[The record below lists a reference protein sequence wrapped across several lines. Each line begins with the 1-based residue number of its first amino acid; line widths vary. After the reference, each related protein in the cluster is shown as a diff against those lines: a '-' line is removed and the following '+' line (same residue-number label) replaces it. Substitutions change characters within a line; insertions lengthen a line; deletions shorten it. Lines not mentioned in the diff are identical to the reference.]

1 MTINGPERLN
11 SKVPFTAARGA
22 AVLLIGVFFVS
33 WASILIKLSKAE
45 PTTIAFFRM
54 FFSTIMV
61 ALAIPFYKG
70 RWFIEKRDFLITILS
85 GIFLGFHF
93 YTWVAG
99 LKVTSISS
107 SVVLVTTQPIFV
119 AILGYLIL
127 KEKVGIRG
135 VIAVILGLI
144 GSYLVAR
151 GDLKIDPAHL
161 NGDILSLMG
170 AFFAGCYLFLGHFVR
185 PRVNLIPYVV
195 TVYGIS
201 SLVLLVVGLSTH
213 SIPLPQSNAD
223 YLIFFLLALG
233 PTILGHNLY
242 NYALRH
248 LPAFPVGIS
257 ILGEP
262 VLATIWG
269 IIIFGETPLFTTLLG
284 GFVIIMAI
292 VLVMTRMK
300 AVTEVTP

>member
-1 MTINGPERLN
+1 MNQVSNQMSAT
-11 SKVPFTAARGA
+11 KGA
-22 AVLLIGVFFVS
+22 IVLLIGVFFVS
-33 WASILIKLSKAE
+33 WAAILIKLSHSE

-61 ALAIPFYKG
+61 AVAIPFYHGK
-70 RWFIEKRDFLITILS
+70 WFIQKRDLAITLLS
-85 GIFLGFHF
+85 GIFLGLHF

-127 KEKVGIRG
+127 RERIGIYG
-135 VIAVILGLI
+135 VIAVILGLL
-144 GSYLVAR
+144 GSFLVAR

-161 NGDILSLMG
+161 KGDILSLLG
-170 AFFAGCYLFLGHFVR
+170 AVFAGTYLFLGRYLR
-185 PRVNLIPYVV
+185 PRVDLIPYIV
-195 TVYGIS
+195 TVYGVS
-201 SLVLLVVGLSTH
+201 SLVLLILGLATR
-213 SIPLPQSNAD
+213 SIAVPTGGSD

-269 IIIFGETPLFTTLLG
+269 ILIFGEKPLFTTLLG
-284 GFVIIMAI
+284 GIIIILAI

-300 AVTEVTP
+300 KAIEVVA

>member
-1 MTINGPERLN
+1 L
-11 SKVPFTAARGA
+11 
-22 AVLLIGVFFVS
+22 
-33 WASILIKLSKAE
+33 
-45 PTTIAFFRM
+45 
-54 FFSTIMV
+54 
-61 ALAIPFYKG
+61 
-70 RWFIEKRDFLITILS
+70 
-85 GIFLGFHF
+85 HF

-127 KEKVGIRG
+127 RERIGIYG
-135 VIAVILGLI
+135 LIAVILGLL
-144 GSYLVAR
+144 GSFLVAR
-151 GDLKIDPAHL
+151 GDLKIDPEHL
-161 NGDILSLMG
+161 RGDILSLLG
-170 AFFAGCYLFLGHFVR
+170 AVFAGCYLFLGRYLR
-185 PRVNLIPYVV
+185 PRIDLVPYVV
-195 TVYGIS
+195 TVYGVS
-201 SLVLLVVGLSTH
+201 SLVILFLGLITGSF
-213 SIPLPQSNAD
+213 SAPARGSD

-269 IIIFGETPLFTTLLG
+269 ILIFGEKPLFTTLLG
-284 GFVIIMAI
+284 GLIIILAI
-292 VLVMTRMK
+292 MLVMTRMRK
-300 AVTEVTP
+300 ATEVVV

>member
-1 MTINGPERLN
+1 MNQVSNQMSAT
-11 SKVPFTAARGA
+11 KGA
-22 AVLLIGVFFVS
+22 IVLLIGVFFVS
-33 WASILIKLSKAE
+33 WAAILIKLSHSE

-61 ALAIPFYKG
+61 AVAIPFYHGK
-70 RWFIEKRDFLITILS
+70 WFIQKRDLAITLLS
-85 GIFLGFHF
+85 GIFLGLHF

-127 KEKVGIRG
+127 RERIGIYG
-135 VIAVILGLI
+135 VIAVILGLL
-144 GSYLVAR
+144 GSFLVAR

-161 NGDILSLMG
+161 KGDILSLLG
-170 AFFAGCYLFLGHFVR
+170 AVFAGTYLFLGRYLR
-185 PRVNLIPYVV
+185 PRIDLIPYIV
-195 TVYGIS
+195 TVYGVS
-201 SLVLLVVGLSTH
+201 SLVLLILGLATR
-213 SIPLPQSNAD
+213 SIAVPTGGSD

-269 IIIFGETPLFTTLLG
+269 ILIFGEKPLFTTLLG
-284 GFVIIMAI
+284 GIIIILAI

-300 AVTEVTP
+300 KAIEVVA

>member
-1 MTINGPERLN
+1 MTDRSSDRIN
-11 SKVPFTAARGA
+11 SSSSFSAARGV

-61 ALAIPFYKG
+61 MLAIPFYKG
-70 RWFIEKRDFLITILS
+70 TWFIDKRDFLITILS
-85 GIFLGFHF
+85 GILLGLHF

-127 KEKVGIRG
+127 KEKVGFFG
-135 VIAVILGLI
+135 VIAVILGLL

-161 NGDILSLMG
+161 KGDILSLMG
-170 AFFAGCYLFLGHFVR
+170 AFFAGCYLFLGRFVR
-185 PRVNLIPYVV
+185 PRVDLIPYVV

-201 SLVLLVVGLSTH
+201 SLVLLVIGLSTH
-213 SIPLPQSNAD
+213 SIPLPTNGSD
-223 YLIFFLLALG
+223 YFIFFLLALG

-284 GFVIIMAI
+284 GFIIIMAI
-292 VLVMTRMK
+292 VLVMTRMR
-300 AVTEVTP
+300 AATEVTP

>member
-1 MTINGPERLN
+1 MPEQLIMGRPRATM
-11 SKVPFTAARGA
+11 SAAKGA
-22 AVLLIGVFFVS
+22 MVLLIGVFFVS
-33 WASILIKLSKAE
+33 WASILIKLSHSE

-54 FFSTIMV
+54 LFSTIMV
-61 ALAIPFYKG
+61 ALAIPFYHGK
-70 RWFIEKRDFLITILS
+70 WFVQRRDLAIAILS
-85 GIFLGFHF
+85 GIFLGLHF

-119 AILGYLIL
+119 AILGYLFL
-127 KEKVGIRG
+127 REKIGVFG
-135 VIAVILGLI
+135 VIAVILGLL

-151 GDLKIDPAHL
+151 GDLRLDPLHL
-161 NGDILSLMG
+161 KGDILSLMG
-170 AFFAGCYLFLGHFVR
+170 AVFAGCYLFLGRFIR
-185 PRVNLIPYVV
+185 PRVDLIPYVV
-195 TVYGIS
+195 TVYGLS
-201 SLVLLVVGLSTH
+201 SLVLLSLGFALRTIAVPAQG
-213 SIPLPQSNAD
+213 ID

-269 IIIFGETPLFTTLLG
+269 ILIFGEVPLFTTLLG
-284 GFVIIMAI
+284 GLIIILAI
-292 VLVMTRMK
+292 VLVMTRMSR
-300 AVTEVTP
+300 ATEVVD

>member
-1 MTINGPERLN
+1 MEDQPGPINQI
-11 SKVPFTAARGA
+11 SKPMSAARGSV
-22 AVLLIGVFFVS
+22 VLLIGVFFVS
-33 WASILIKLSKAE
+33 WAAILIKLSHSE

-61 ALAIPFYKG
+61 CLAIPFYHRK
-70 RWFIEKRDFLITILS
+70 WFIQRRDLAITLLS
-85 GIFLGFHF
+85 GLFLGLHF

-127 KEKVGIRG
+127 KEKIGLYGI
-135 VIAVILGLI
+135 IAVILALL

-161 NGDILSLMG
+161 KGDILSLLG
-170 AFFAGCYLFLGHFVR
+170 AVFAGSYLFLGRFLR
-185 PRVNLIPYVV
+185 PRVDLIPYVV
-195 TVYGIS
+195 TVYGVS
-201 SLVLLVVGLSTH
+201 SLVILALGLALR
-213 SIPLPQSNAD
+213 SISAPAQGID

-262 VLATIWG
+262 VLATIWA
-269 IIIFGETPLFTTLLG
+269 IIIFGEKPLFTTLWG
-284 GFVIIMAI
+284 GLIIILAI

-300 AVTEVTP
+300 RATEVVA

>member
-1 MTINGPERLN
+1 MNQAPKRM
-11 SKVPFTAARGA
+11 SAARGA
-22 AVLLIGVFFVS
+22 VVLLIGVFFVS
-33 WASILIKLSKAE
+33 WAAILIRMSHSE

-54 FFSTIMV
+54 FFSTLMV
-61 ALAIPFYKG
+61 SLAIPFYKG
-70 RWFIEKRDFLITILS
+70 KWFVQRRDLLITILS
-85 GIFLGFHF
+85 GLFLGLHF

-99 LKVTSISS
+99 LAQTSISS

-127 KEKVGIRG
+127 KEKIGLYG
-135 VIAVILGLI
+135 LIAVVLALL

-151 GDLKIDPAHL
+151 GDLKIDPEHL
-161 NGDILSLMG
+161 NGDLLSLAG
-170 AFFAGCYLFLGHFVR
+170 AVFAGCYLFLGRFLR
-185 PRVNLIPYVV
+185 PRVDLVPYVV
-195 TVYGIS
+195 TVYGVS
-201 SLVLLVVGLSTH
+201 SAVLLILGLAASPFSFPTKG
-213 SIPLPQSNAD
+213 AE

-233 PTILGHNLY
+233 PTIMGHNLY

-269 IIIFGETPLFTTLLG
+269 IIIFGEKPLFTTLLG
-284 GFVIIMAI
+284 GIIIILAI
-292 VLVMTRMK
+292 MLVMIRMGK
-300 AVTEVTP
+300 ATEVVV

>member
-1 MTINGPERLN
+1 MSQISNQMSAT
-11 SKVPFTAARGA
+11 KGA
-22 AVLLIGVFFVS
+22 IVLLIGVFFVS
-33 WASILIKLSKAE
+33 WAAILIKLSHAE

-54 FFSTIMV
+54 FFSTFMV
-61 ALAIPFYKG
+61 ALAIPFYHGK
-70 RWFIEKRDFLITILS
+70 WFVQKRDMAITLLS
-85 GIFLGFHF
+85 GIFLGLHF

-127 KEKVGIRG
+127 RERIGIYG
-135 VIAVILGLI
+135 VIAVILGLL
-144 GSYLVAR
+144 GSFLVAR

-161 NGDILSLMG
+161 KGDILSLLG
-170 AFFAGCYLFLGHFVR
+170 AVFAGSYLFLGRYLR
-185 PRVNLIPYVV
+185 PRIDLIPYIV
-195 TVYGIS
+195 TVYGVS
-201 SLVLLVVGLSTH
+201 SLVLLILGLATS
-213 SIPLPQSNAD
+213 SIAAPAGGSE

-269 IIIFGETPLFTTLLG
+269 ILIFGEKPLFTTLLG
-284 GFVIIMAI
+284 GIIIILAI

-300 AVTEVTP
+300 KATEVVA

>member
-1 MTINGPERLN
+1 MDNARPEIKAI
-11 SKVPFTAARGA
+11 SAARGVV
-22 AVLLIGVFFVS
+22 VLLIGVFFVS
-33 WASILIKLSKAE
+33 WAAILIKLSTSE
-45 PTTIAFFRM
+45 PTTIAFYRM

-61 ALAIPFYKG
+61 AFAIPFYKG
-70 RWFIEKRDFLITILS
+70 KWFHNRKDFLISLLS
-85 GIFLGFHF
+85 GLLLGFHF

-127 KEKVGIRG
+127 REKVGLYGI
-135 VIAVILGLI
+135 IAIFLGLV
-144 GSYLVAR
+144 GSFLVAR
-151 GDLKIDPAHL
+151 GDLNIDPAHL
-161 NGDILSLMG
+161 KGDILSLLG
-170 AFFAGCYLFLGHFVR
+170 AMFAGSYLFLGRFVR
-185 PRVNLIPYVV
+185 RRVDLIPYVV
-195 TVYGIS
+195 TVYGAS
-201 SLVLLVVGLSTH
+201 SLILLILGLSFG
-213 SIPLPQSNAD
+213 SFAPPARSLD
-223 YLIFFLLALG
+223 YLIFFLMALG

-269 IIIFGETPLFTTLLG
+269 LIIFGEKPLFTTLLG
-284 GFVIIMAI
+284 GLIIILAI
-292 VLVMTRMK
+292 VIVMARMK
-300 AVTEVTP
+300 TATEVVS

>member
-1 MTINGPERLN
+1 MEKSVEISKPESARL
-11 SKVPFTAARGA
+11 TAAKGA
-22 AVLLIGVFFVS
+22 LVLVIGVFFVS
-33 WASILIKLSKAE
+33 WAAILIRLSRSE

-61 ALAIPFYKG
+61 SLAIPFYRG
-70 RWFIEKRDFLITILS
+70 RWFIQRRDLAISLLS
-85 GIFLGFHF
+85 GLFLGLHF
-93 YTWVAG
+93 YTWIAG

-119 AILGYLIL
+119 AILGYLFL
-127 KEKVGIRG
+127 KERIGHYGI
-135 VIAVILGLI
+135 IAVVLALL

-151 GDLKIDPAHL
+151 GDLRIDPAHL
-161 NGDILSLMG
+161 KGDILSILG
-170 AFFAGCYLFLGHFVR
+170 AVFAGGYLFLGRFLR
-185 PRVNLIPYVV
+185 PRVDLVPYVV

-201 SLVLLVVGLSTH
+201 SAVILILGLILGTMAA
-213 SIPLPQSNAD
+213 PARGLD

-248 LPAFPVGIS
+248 LPAFPVGVS

-269 IIIFGETPLFTTLLG
+269 ILIFGERPLFTTLIG
-284 GFVIIMAI
+284 GIIIILAI
-292 VLVMTRMK
+292 VLVMTRMGK
-300 AVTEVTP
+300 ATEVVS

>member
-1 MTINGPERLN
+1 LN
-11 SKVPFTAARGA
+11 TPGTAKFTPAKGT

-33 WASILIKLSKAE
+33 WASILIKLSTAE

-54 FFSTIMV
+54 FFSTLMML
-61 ALAIPFYKG
+61 LAVPFFKG
-70 RWFIEKRDFLITILS
+70 RWFLSKRDFLISVLS
-85 GIFLGFHF
+85 GILLGFHF

-119 AILGYLIL
+119 AILGYFIL
-127 KEKVGIRG
+127 REKIGIFG
-135 VIAVILGLI
+135 VIAVILGLL

-151 GDLKIDPAHL
+151 GDLHLDPAHL
-161 NGDILSLMG
+161 RGDILSLLG
-170 AFFAGCYLFLGHFVR
+170 ALFAGSYLFLGRFVR
-185 PRVNLIPYVV
+185 PRVDLIPYVV
-195 TVYGIS
+195 TVYGVS
-201 SLVLLVVGLSTH
+201 SLVLLGLGLTTH
-213 SIPLPQSNAD
+213 SIALPARHID
-223 YLIFFLLALG
+223 YLLFFLMAIG
-233 PTILGHNLY
+233 PTIFGHNLY

-269 IIIFGETPLFTTLLG
+269 ILIFGETPLFTTLVG
-284 GFVIIMAI
+284 GIVIIIAI
-292 VLVMTRMK
+292 ILVMARMK
-300 AVTEVTP
+300 GAVKVTT